1 MRRYFEASEVF
12 GVWREFN
19 FLTERPYEPIAWAYV
34 ERGDPKDP
42 ELLVAQKPSGKYV
55 IPGGHIKRNE
65 ATLEAAQREC
75 REETGV
81 ETVYRR
87 DRRLTK
93 IPEDIII
100 KPRERAVAVV
110 TQWGSGYG
118 IWVAYRDEHGKP
130 GKRYRCYI
138 EQLTPVDGSEPEEQ
152 EDVDV
157 NSPRFMK
164 IGDAIGNA
172 LDFTPAVQIFLEL
185 AEAGFSGTDILRPTD
200 IVVLPDHRLGQY
212 LKVAEPAD

>member
-1 MRRYFEASEVF
+1 MKIHLTAPEVF
-12 GVWREFN
+12 GTGREFN
-19 FLTERPYEPIAWAYV
+19 FLTAGPYEPIAWAYV
-34 ERGDPKDP
+34 EKGDPKDP

-55 IPGGHIKRNE
+55 IPGGHIKRDE

-81 ETVYRR
+81 ETVSRCDKR
-87 DRRLTK
+87 FTG

-110 TQWGSGYG
+110 MQWGSGYG
-118 IWVAYRDEHGKP
+118 FWVAYRDEGGKP

-138 EQLTPVDGSEPEEQ
+138 EELAAVDGSEPRNQ
-152 EDVDV
+152 KSADVS
-157 NSPRFMK
+157 SPGFMK

-172 LDFTPAVQIFLEL
+172 QGFTPAVQILLEL
-185 AEAGFSGTDILRPTD
+185 AEAGFLGTGILRPRD
-200 IVVLPDHRLGQY
+200 IVVLPDYRLGQY
-212 LKVAEPAD
+212 LRTAELES